1 MRVVQGFA
9 AAPLETLV
17 SATVSELFFVHEKG
31 KMLSIWNLFVMGGV
45 KLGYGLSHFSLILEL
60 TSFI

>member
-1 MRVVQGFA
+1 MSLEIMRILQGLA

-45 KLGYGLSHFSLILEL
+45 KLGYDILPLLQE
-60 TSFI
+60 IY

>member
-17 SATVSELFFVHEKG
+17 SATVSEIFFVHEKG

-45 KLGYGLSHFSLILEL
+45 KLGYGSSHR
-60 TSFI
+60 